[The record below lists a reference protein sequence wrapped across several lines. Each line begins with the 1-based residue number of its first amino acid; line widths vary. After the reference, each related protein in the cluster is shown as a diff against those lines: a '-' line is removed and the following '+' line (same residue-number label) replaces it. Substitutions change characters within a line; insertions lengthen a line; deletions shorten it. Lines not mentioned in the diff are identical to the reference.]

1 MCSEY
6 ERDAG
11 DGGACTRK
19 HPVSVDDL
27 AARGDFLGYDF
38 SERGTGSYAVGKDPE
53 RVVGAEAPA
62 KEAGTDASGMEISG
76 DIAVANHE
84 EANIEAAVAQC
95 ASERPDEPASLAV
108 TGGRAECQQEDLHY
122 SSDGGGRNRS
132 NSRCSSRM
140 PAMSS
145 PTKPKPKRTTPQMT
159 IVSTRLSSGRKP

>member
-1 MCSEY
+1 MP
-6 ERDAG
+6 R
-11 DGGACTRK
+11 
-19 HPVSVDDL
+19 L
-27 AARGDFLGYDF
+27 AA
-38 SERGTGSYAVGKDPE
+38 EQ
-53 RVVGAEAPA
+53 
-62 KEAGTDASGMEISG
+62 AGTDVAGMEVGG

-84 EANIEAAVAQC
+84 QANVDTAVAQC
-95 ASERPDEPASLAV
+95 ASERPDEPARLAG